1 MRVSSMQ
8 FRAQH
13 LKHCFKRIR
22 FAHPVRRV
30 SPIFIERATKP
41 FPRNTV
47 KEVITR
53 ADIESTNALRAVR
66 TLALT
71 ECCNERR
78 IREAAKV

>member
-13 LKHCFKRIR
+13 LKHCFKRVW
-22 FAHPVRRV
+22 FADTVRRV
-30 SPIFIERATKP
+30 PSIFIERATKS